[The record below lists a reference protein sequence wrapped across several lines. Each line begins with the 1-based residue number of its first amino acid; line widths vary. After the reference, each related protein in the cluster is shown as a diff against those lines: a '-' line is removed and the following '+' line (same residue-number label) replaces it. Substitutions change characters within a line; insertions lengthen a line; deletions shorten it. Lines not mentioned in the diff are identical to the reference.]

1 MEYFQP
7 ICLGPKRDNV
17 SDGNGFT
24 ISYSIAAGSIVNNNI
39 ASMFNR
45 PNAAST
51 LKWNVSNLFL
61 FSISG
66 YKYIL
71 HIYAI
76 LLGAL
81 SVFRGLWSGV
91 SQERS
96 RQSNWILLLRSIND
110 QGASLGRVTI
120 IPLTLRNCGYISARS
135 HIPVIHPSIHLSIY
149 LDICVLKFNGLIM
162 DTVSQYLCVERPSR
176 PASLIT

>member
-1 MEYFQP
+1 MLTASFAGWLTINYDNYSYIIYWVFHGIFP
-7 ICLGPKRDNV
+7 ADLSGPKRDNV

-96 RQSNWILLLRSIND
+96 RQSN
-110 QGASLGRVTI
+110 
-120 IPLTLRNCGYISARS
+120 
-135 HIPVIHPSIHLSIY
+135 
-149 LDICVLKFNGLIM
+149 
-162 DTVSQYLCVERPSR
+162 
-176 PASLIT
+176 